1 MKEVNANTLHVDG
14 NLEMDVGSL
23 EGRCR
28 LAPLHKG
35 IIVLMQLWEQLCS
48 AYCVPDVQQQQ
59 SSGIGKHLVSS
70 RLGEEGVQRAP
81 PDMQRVTSWG
91 ISEA

>member
-35 IIVLMQLWEQLCS
+35 ITVLMQLWEQLCS

-59 SSGIGKHLVSS
+59 SSGIGKHLVSA
-70 RLGEEGVQRAP
+70 RLGEEGVQPAP